1 MRVEI
6 RTDANDT
13 IAARVV
19 NNVKQGKI
27 IEEREWRKTIEFLS
41 GVPQTVTIEHISPDS
56 LVSTNNYKV
65 ISMFYFT

>member
-19 NNVKQGKI
+19 NNVMQGKF
-27 IEEREWRKTIEFLS
+27 IEDR
-41 GVPQTVTIEHISPDS
+41 
-56 LVSTNNYKV
+56 
-65 ISMFYFT
+65 